1 MPTPFGVNYLP
12 SFLQSSLIPQLSKD
26 KNPKVDVHLICMYLI
41 TYMYVFNY
49 KLFQPICI
57 SI

>member
-41 TYMYVFNY
+41 ISYFSPYV
-49 KLFQPICI
+49 
-57 SI
+57 